1 MDDEHDRSA
10 AAPAGP
16 SSGGDPGATPAPDQE
31 GVAGASLGLTPS
43 LRVLLSLAAAAV
55 VLVFMRFASSVIN
68 PLFLALVITMAVSPL
83 LHLLVRKGL
92 PLWLAWLLT
101 VGVTLAAV
109 AAVVALGLIG
119 AARLIGEIPRYQ
131 TQLAARLQHATTA
144 LKDAGIDVSGLTQ
157 GNSAALNPQ
166 HVVSFT
172 VSVLQTLKHTVSL
185 GLLTLLLV
193 LFMLGEATTI
203 SLRFASTP
211 PRVSRSLARLEDFTR
226 DMRRF
231 VQATTITG
239 LIEGVAV
246 GVFLEV
252 LGVHYAPL
260 WGLLAFFMAFIPTLG
275 ALIAMAPP
283 ALLALMEQGWVQAI
297 AVAVGILLIYV
308 IIGNAV
314 GRRLVAHHT
323 NLSPLAVVL
332 SVVVWGWVLGLLGG
346 LLAVPMTLLVRRLF
360 IEAYDESGWATALLG
375 RPHREPQDNGSG
387 AGPGVEDG
395 GGRPAG

>member
-1 MDDEHDRSA
+1 MDDKHDH
-10 AAPAGP
+10 AAPPPPGP
-16 SSGGDPGATPAPDQE
+16 SSGDPGAAPIDAPAD
-31 GVAGASLGLTPS
+31 GASLGLTPS
-43 LRVLLSLAAAAV
+43 LRLLLSLAAAAI
-55 VLVFMRFASSVIN
+55 VLLFMRSASSVIN
-68 PLFLALVITMAVSPL
+68 PLLLALVITMAVSPL
-83 LHLLVRKGL
+83 LHALVRRGL
-92 PLWLAWLLT
+92 PLWLAWLIT
-101 VGVTLAAV
+101 VVVTLV
-109 AAVVALGLIG
+109 VVAVVVFAALIG
-119 AARLIGEIPRYQ
+119 AGRLIAEIPRYQ
-131 TQLAARLQHATTA
+131 AQLGARLQHATSS
-144 LKDAGIDVSGLTQ
+144 LDDLGIHTSGLTQ
-157 GNSAALNPQ
+157 GKNAALNPQ
-166 HVVSFT
+166 HVVSLT
-172 VSVLQTLKHTVSL
+172 VSILQTVKRALSL

-246 GVFLEV
+246 TVFLLA

-260 WGLLAFFMAFIPTLG
+260 WGMLAFFMAFIPSLG

-332 SVVVWGWVLGLLGG
+332 SVVVWGWVLGVLGG

-375 RPHREPQDNGSG
+375 RPHRDG
-387 AGPGVEDG
+387 DG
-395 GGRPAG
+395 GPPAS

>member
-1 MDDEHDRSA
+1 MDDERRDPPAVPDPPGHPDA
-10 AAPAGP
+10 GDAPA
-16 SSGGDPGATPAPDQE
+16 SALAPVNAE
-31 GVAGASLGLTPS
+31 PSLGLTPS
-43 LRVLLSLAAAAV
+43 LRLLLTLAAAAV
-55 VLVFMRFASSVIN
+55 VLVFMRFAASVIN

-83 LHLLVRKGL
+83 LHVLVRKGL
-92 PLWLAWLLT
+92 PLWLAWLIT
-101 VGVTLAAV
+101 VVVTLVVV
-109 AAVVALGLIG
+109 AAVVTLGLIG
-119 AARLIGEIPRYQ
+119 LARLIGEIPQYQ
-131 TQLAARLQHATTA
+131 TQLAARWQHATSA
-144 LKDAGIDVSGLTQ
+144 LNDLGVNATGLTR
-157 GNSAALNPQ
+157 GNSAALNPE

-172 VSVLQTLKHTVSL
+172 VSVLQTVKRAVSL

-203 SLRFASTP
+203 SVRFASTP

-246 GVFLEV
+246 TVFLMV

-275 ALIAMAPP
+275 ALIALAPP
-283 ALLALMEQGWVQAI
+283 AFLALLEQGWWQAL
-297 AVAVGILLIYV
+297 AVAVGILLIYTV
-308 IIGNAV
+308 IGNAV

-323 NLSPLAVVL
+323 NLSPLTVVL
-332 SVVVWGWVLGLLGG
+332 SVVVWGWVLGVLGG

-375 RPHREPQDNGSG
+375 RPRRDRG
-387 AGPGVEDG
+387 GP
-395 GGRPAG
+395 A

>member
-1 MDDEHDRSA
+1 MDDERAGADA
-10 AAPAGP
+10 ASGAQGAAGGGAGP
-16 SSGGDPGATPAPDQE
+16 TDEPAA
-31 GVAGASLGLTPS
+31 GVSLGLTPS
-43 LRVLLSLAAAAV
+43 LRLLLSLAAAAV

-68 PLFLALVITMAVSPL
+68 PLLLALVITMAVSPL
-83 LHLLVRKGL
+83 LHTLVRRGL
-92 PLWLAWLLT
+92 PLWLAWLIT
-101 VGVTLAAV
+101 VVVTLVVV
-109 AAVVALGLIG
+109 AAVVTAALIG
-119 AARLIGEIPRYQ
+119 VGRLIAEIPRYQ
-131 TQLAARLQHATTA
+131 AELGARLQHATSALNDLGIKTA
-144 LKDAGIDVSGLTQ
+144 GLTQ
-157 GNSAALNPQ
+157 GKDAALNSQ

-172 VSVLQTLKHTVSL
+172 VSVLQTVKRAVSL

-239 LIEGVAV
+239 LIEGAAV
-246 GVFLEV
+246 TVFLEV

-260 WGLLAFFMAFIPTLG
+260 WGLLAFFMAFIPSLG

-297 AVAVGILLIYV
+297 VVAVGILLIYV

-332 SVVVWGWVLGLLGG
+332 SVVIWGWVLGLLGG

-375 RPHREPQDNGSG
+375 RTARPG
-387 AGPGVEDG
+387 AGGP
-395 GGRPAG
+395 PAR

>member
-1 MDDEHDRSA
+1 MDDEYDRSA
-10 AAPAGP
+10 AAPADR
-16 SSGGDPGATPAPDQE
+16 SSGGDPAKARALDQE
-31 GVAGASLGLTPS
+31 GPAAPSLGLTPS
-43 LRVLLSLAAAAV
+43 LRLLLSLAAAAV
-55 VLVFMRFASSVIN
+55 VLVFMRFAASVID
-68 PLFLALVITMAVSPL
+68 PLFLALVVTMAVSPL
-83 LHLLVRKGL
+83 LHLLVRWGL
-92 PLWLAWLLT
+92 PLWLAWLIT
-101 VGVTLAAV
+101 VLVTLAGV
-109 AAVVALGLIG
+109 AVVVIAVLIG
-119 AARLIGEIPRYQ
+119 VAHLIAEIPRYQ
-131 TQLAARLQHATTA
+131 AELASRLQHATSA
-144 LKDAGIDVSGLTQ
+144 LKDLGINASGLTQ
-157 GNSAALNPQ
+157 GHNAALNPQ
-166 HVVSFT
+166 HVVSLT
-172 VSVLQTLKHTVSL
+172 ISALQTVKRAVSL

-246 GVFLEV
+246 TVFLLV

-275 ALIAMAPP
+275 ALIALAPP
-283 ALLALMEQGWVQAI
+283 AFLALLEQGWVSAI
-297 AVAVGILLIYV
+297 VVVVGILLIYV
-308 IIGNAV
+308 VIGNAV

-375 RPHREPQDNGSG
+375 RPRRD
-387 AGPGVEDG
+387 
-395 GGRPAG
+395 

>member
-1 MDDEHDRSA
+1 M
-10 AAPAGP
+10 
-16 SSGGDPGATPAPDQE
+16 
-31 GVAGASLGLTPS
+31 
-43 LRVLLSLAAAAV
+43 
-55 VLVFMRFASSVIN
+55 
-68 PLFLALVITMAVSPL
+68 
-83 LHLLVRKGL
+83 
-92 PLWLAWLLT
+92 
-101 VGVTLAAV
+101 
-109 AAVVALGLIG
+109 
-119 AARLIGEIPRYQ
+119 
-131 TQLAARLQHATTA
+131 
-144 LKDAGIDVSGLTQ
+144 
-157 GNSAALNPQ
+157 
-166 HVVSFT
+166 
-172 VSVLQTLKHTVSL
+172 SVLNTVKHAASL

-211 PRVSRSLARLEDFTR
+211 PRVSASLARLEDFTR

-246 GVFLEV
+246 TV
-252 LGVHYAPL
+252 LLWVIGVHYAPL

-275 ALIAMAPP
+275 ALLAMAPP
-283 ALLALMEQGWVQAI
+283 AFLALLEQGWLQAI

-323 NLSPLAVVL
+323 NLSPLAVVI

-375 RPHREPQDNGSG
+375 RPHRD
-387 AGPGVEDG
+387 
-395 GGRPAG
+395 R